1 MKGHLSFLS
10 ENGLGAILIVNIV
23 IAGSLGSD
31 APLKALQKSAGGRGR
46 GGGLVAGRRLLYT
59 PPLPLTSPLLYFPSI
74 IKHPDGWLQLTMG
87 FKSKIAFN
95 VLKFSFFVCSV
106 ISILWRQ
113 TGQNSGVLTDSWGQT
128 S

>member
-31 APLKALQKSAGGRGR
+31 TPLKALQKSAGGRGR

-59 PPLPLTSPLLYFPSI
+59 PPFPLPPLLYFPSI
-74 IKHPDGWLQLTMG
+74 IKHPDGWLQLTIC
-87 FKSKIAFN
+87 FKGNITF
-95 VLKFSFFVCSV
+95 
-106 ISILWRQ
+106 
-113 TGQNSGVLTDSWGQT
+113 
-128 S
+128 

>member
-59 PPLPLTSPLLYFPSI
+59 PPFLPSSLLPLHRQTSRWLASTYNMFQGQYYFLIIFVFPPLSPLETDWIRF
-74 IKHPDGWLQLTMG
+74 Q
-87 FKSKIAFN
+87 
-95 VLKFSFFVCSV
+95 
-106 ISILWRQ
+106 
-113 TGQNSGVLTDSWGQT
+113 GVN
-128 S
+128 

>member
-59 PPLPLTSPLLYFPSI
+59 PPLPLPSPLPPLLYFLSI
-74 IKHPDGWLQLTMG
+74 IKHPDGWLQLTIC
-87 FKSKIAFN
+87 FKGNITF
-95 VLKFSFFVCSV
+95 
-106 ISILWRQ
+106 
-113 TGQNSGVLTDSWGQT
+113 
-128 S
+128 

>member
-59 PPLPLTSPLLYFPSI
+59 PFSPLIPPSSPLLYFPSI
-74 IKHPDGWLQLTMG
+74 IKHPDGWLQLTTG
-87 FKSKIAFN
+87 FKSNIASN

-106 ISILWRQ
+106 ISILETDWTKFR
-113 TGQNSGVLTDSWGQT
+113 GVN
-128 S
+128 